1 MLNVHSLQVELQHK
15 PGGVR
20 CLYPNPSAGADQQ
33 GTAAEKA
40 SFTSTY
46 QVRQQ
51 GWLLG
56 QPPIVVVLRFQEAS
70 SNSSQEAEAAAFV

>member
-1 MLNVHSLQVELQHK
+1 MVDVHTLQVELQHN

-20 CLYPNPSAGADQQ
+20 CVYPNPSAGADQQ

-40 SFTSTY
+40 SFMSTY

-56 QPPIVVVLRFQEAS
+56 PPPVVIVLRLQQAS
-70 SNSSQEAEAAAFV
+70 SSSSQAAEAAASV